1 MPLVAFPVGGLYSG
15 EMTHALDAGG
25 RRWRVAFV
33 SASLASILAA
43 VADGLGVT
51 LLPRRLATA
60 QHQVLEDG
68 GWPAAVPDVELSLHA
83 QPDLPAAARD
93 MAARLAAL
101 CETVMG
107 SGAPPADQP
116 KNSL

>member
-1 MPLVAFPVGGLYSG
+1 MPLVAFPAGGLYRG

-25 RRWRVAFV
+25 RRWRIAFV

-43 VADGLGVT
+43 VADGLGIT

-60 QHQVLEDG
+60 HYQVLDGG

-83 QPDLPAAARD
+83 QPDLPAPARD

-101 CETVMG
+101 CERVMN
-107 SGAPPADQP
+107 SGAVAPDAG
-116 KNSL
+116 

>member
-1 MPLVAFPVGGLYSG
+1 
-15 EMTHALDAGG
+15 
-25 RRWRVAFV
+25 
-33 SASLASILAA
+33 
-43 VADGLGVT
+43 
-51 LLPRRLATA
+51 
-60 QHQVLEDG
+60 
-68 GWPAAVPDVELSLHA
+68 VPDVELSLHA

-107 SGAPPADQP
+107 PGEPPADQP